1 MFKRKINQ
9 MDEKNIIED
18 FEKEL
23 FKRIVDE
30 CIEKAVE
37 FTSIKIS
44 REIVFDS
51 CFIQINFK
59 KYTYNEDTT
68 TIKTKHCTYRDLAHL
83 IVEKEN
89 LIEFIKREFVKE

>member
-9 MDEKNIIED
+9 IDEKNIIEN

-30 CIEKAVE
+30 CIEKATE

-44 REIVFDS
+44 RIIEFCNSFVKIS
-51 CFIQINFK
+51 FK

-68 TIKTKHCTYRDLAHL
+68 AIKIKHCTYRDLAHL
-83 IVEKEN
+83 IVEKEK